1 MASGQGRGAS
11 TNTVRKIQDLFMK
24 HYLLALLIIFVVA
37 VSAFSQTTPTPTRP
51 NTPPQQRAN
60 APFQLNEYGVEFQAD
75 PRIIVVM
82 AALEAAGFN
91 PVQAG
96 RQPSAFRSML
106 QRDLAGL
113 DLELRGRLKTFYE
126 RNLLP
131 APATPADQASRY
143 VSLALALSPAPSLE
157 PPERSDDLPS
167 GLLEVLDFAP
177 LVREFYRRSGIDEK
191 MVGYVRAYQS
201 EGDRLRQPTTEM
213 VRGLLTYLH
222 TRPIT
227 FSTERVEV
235 KKPTTKKN
243 GDQKTYSFRDKDRRF
258 VILPDLLA
266 PRGAINFRVI
276 GDDYYAVVPEGTDP
290 TSSELRRAYLQ
301 YVIDALVLRFNRDI
315 ANRREQMR
323 QLINDREKAG
333 GQVSPDIFLTVSRS
347 LVAASDVRS
356 DEVRRIESVTL
367 NGRTRLAAAKDE
379 QTRAAIGAEAQAE
392 IKAIQEE
399 TVARLADEY
408 EKGALLSFFFADQL
422 KGVETAGFDIANFFP
437 DMIASFDPAREM
449 KRPAEYAEARKRA
462 LALRE
467 KRLAARRSEAEA
479 TPSDS
484 GNAKATALVRELSE
498 VEEILRL
505 KDYVSAENRLK
516 SLLPDYPR
524 EPRIFFALGQT
535 SSLAAADAT
544 DELVQADRLS
554 RALSN
559 YRLAIEASS
568 PETDKPILSRAHEAM
583 GRINAFLE
591 NKPEALK
598 HFEEAIRIGD
608 VRGGAYKEAMEGKRR
623 LSQP

>member
-1 MASGQGRGAS
+1 MTGF
-11 TNTVRKIQDLFMK
+11 TV
-24 HYLLALLIIFVVA
+24 LLIA
-37 VSAFSQTTPTPTRP
+37 TTTFSQTTPSATRP
-51 NTPPQQRAN
+51 GTPSQRGGA
-60 APFQLNEYGVEFQAD
+60 AFELREYGVEFQAD
-75 PRIIVVM
+75 PRLIVVM
-82 AALEAAGFN
+82 AALEAAGFDAL
-91 PVQAG
+91 PAG
-96 RQPSAFRSML
+96 RQPSAFRNML
-106 QRDLAGL
+106 RKDMAGL
-113 DLELRGRLKTFYE
+113 DPQLRDRLRTFYE
-126 RNLLP
+126 RNLLK

-143 VSLALALSPAPSLE
+143 VSLALALTPVPSLE
-157 PPERSDDLPS
+157 APERSDDLPS

-191 MVGYVRAYQS
+191 MVGYVRAYQA

-235 KKPTTKKN
+235 KKPTTKKKD
-243 GDQKTYSFRDKDRRF
+243 DQKSYSFRDKDRRF

-276 GDDYYAVVPEGTDP
+276 GDDYYTIVPEGTDP

-315 ANRREQMR
+315 AARREQIR

-333 GQVSPDIFLTVSRS
+333 GQVSPDVFLTVTRS
-347 LVAASDVRS
+347 LVAASDARY
-356 DEVRRIESVTL
+356 DEVRRIDLLTL
-367 NGRTRLAAAKDE
+367 NARNRMAATKDE
-379 QTRAAIGAEAQAE
+379 PARTAIGAETVAE
-392 IKAIQEE
+392 TKAIQDE
-399 TVARLADEY
+399 TIARLADEY
-408 EKGALLSFFFADQL
+408 EKGAVLSFFFADQL
-422 KGVETAGFDIANFFP
+422 KGVETAGFDIANFFA
-437 DMIASFDPAREM
+437 DMIASFDPAREI

-467 KRLAARRSEAEA
+467 QRLAARRSEAEA
-479 TPSDS
+479 TPSDG
-484 GNAKATALVRELSE
+484 GNPKGAALVRELSA
-498 VEEILRL
+498 VEDILRL
-505 KDYVSAENRLK
+505 KDYHSAENRLK
-516 SLLPDYPR
+516 ALLPDYPR

-544 DELVQADRLS
+544 DEQVQADRLS

-559 YRLAIEASS
+559 YRLAVEASS
-568 PETDKPILSRAHEAM
+568 PENDKAILSRAHEAM

-591 NKPEALK
+591 NKPEAMK